1 MNKKVRNN
9 VIAIA
14 TMVVLSF
21 GIITCIKFS
30 QGENGSD
37 VKTEAIELGGYTSE
51 LATIQTAA
59 KVLDGADAVSGYK
72 VIVESVG
79 FNAQAPIVMDITFDV
94 DKATVKEFVVVTQ
107 EETPGLGAKIADD
120 EFKNTI
126 ISLTA
131 PISTADM
138 EAGTSS
144 FDQLT
149 GATLSSKAVAN
160 AVNVAYDFLQTV
172 VQ

>member
-1 MNKKVRNN
+1 
-9 VIAIA
+9 
-14 TMVVLSF
+14 
-21 GIITCIKFS
+21 
-30 QGENGSD
+30 
-37 VKTEAIELGGYTSE
+37 
-51 LATIQTAA
+51 
-59 KVLDGADAVSGYK
+59 
-72 VIVESVG
+72 
-79 FNAQAPIVMDITFDV
+79 MDITFDV